1 MIDKW
6 FVNDIET
13 ALAVQ
18 GRAVVTDAKI
28 EGKFLLDFLPADVVL
43 LEVASTDLDEIKAKY
58 EAETHHA
65 DEKVVFYTH
74 RPKTDLI
81 FLLEYAETTPC
92 VVLDDMETYIRKHLF
107 EATGINTQL
116 PKAEL
121 LVAAK
126 LAKGN
131 DLNWWK
137 SVAMGLVK
145 PMDTDKLLLDLLA
158 SPMQTAQ
165 GMDKEVWKLF
175 STEVLDKIGKP
186 HTEQPAEVLAQSV
199 METIF
204 DGLASNRIS
213 DKLLTIYNRCT
224 GSHAMDE
231 AMAAYIAR
239 YTDQLKNIDPLKAH
253 PDHPFVVLDNSLFKQ
268 LSKTIEN
275 GEFLG
280 EYTRCIDARTKSK
293 YAASYKAKWL
303 EDVKTLVEFKND
315 DLYKIT
321 SLSDFAV
328 YYRDTFAKLDTAVRH
343 LYAVWLHDEKV
354 LRPFQFLYEQ
364 TEKELLDKWFF
375 LVKDYKPSQQGLLKE
390 KLSQEGRIAI
400 LICDGLRL
408 EIAETIYRQSK
419 SKVSNDYAFAM
430 LPSVTENGM
439 SALFGCDQ
447 VELLAQ
453 NRYAHL
459 KSEMPGVE
467 VIYADKLNSSITAQR
482 LVLMYGDIDQ
492 VGEKKQVAGL
502 KDINN
507 YEKEIAEKID
517 TLLSMGYSKVYVTA
531 DHGFVITGILD
542 EADKIPVPNGDILKL
557 EERFCLA
564 HEQLVPSNNVKLVER
579 QDDFLGSEYQ
589 YYAKSDKPFRTK
601 GAYGYA
607 HGGFT
612 PQECIIPV
620 YAFGKDANEEVLKV
634 VIANKKELQAV
645 GGQYFKLKLQA
656 EQAVDNFFKQERR
669 IEIHLFAGD
678 KLQSNQVVTIKQ
690 GQLLDNNE
698 FEMASSGKM
707 KVVLVDA
714 ATKQQIDFCEVKS
727 SSSRDLDDL
736 F

>member
-6 FVNDIET
+6 LVNDIEA

-18 GRAVVTDAKI
+18 GRAVLTDAKG
-28 EGKFLLDFLPADVVL
+28 EGKFLLGFLPDDVVL
-43 LEVASTDLDEIKAKY
+43 LDVASTDLAEIKAKY

-74 RPKTDLI
+74 RSKNNLT
-81 FLLEYAETTPC
+81 FLLEYAETANC

-107 EATGINTQL
+107 AATGINTQL

-126 LAKGN
+126 LGKGK

-145 PMDTDKLLLDLLA
+145 PMDTDKFLLDLLA
-158 SPMQTAQ
+158 SPAQTTQ
-165 GMDKEVWKLF
+165 DMDTDVWRLF
-175 STEVLDKIGKP
+175 SEEVFAMMGKP
-186 HTEQPAEVLAQSV
+186 YTEQPASMLAQTV
-199 METIF
+199 MDAIF
-204 DGLASNRIS
+204 DGLENNSIS
-213 DKLLTIYNRCT
+213 AELLAIYNRCA
-224 GSHAMDE
+224 GSHTMDKV
-231 AMAAYIAR
+231 MADYIAR
-239 YTDQLKNIDPLKAH
+239 YADQLKGINPLKAH
-253 PDHPFVVLDNSLFKQ
+253 PNHPFTALDNRLFMQ
-268 LSKTIEN
+268 LSKAVEN

-280 EYTRCIDARTKSK
+280 EYVQFIDARTKSK
-293 YAASYKAKWL
+293 HATSYKAEWL
-303 EDVKTLVEFKND
+303 EDVKTLVEFKNG
-315 DLYKIT
+315 DLYKIK
-321 SLSDFAV
+321 SLQDFAV

-343 LYAVWLHDEKV
+343 LYAAWLHDEKV

-364 TEKELLDKWFF
+364 AEKELLDKWFS
-375 LVKDYKPSQQGLLKE
+375 LAKDYEPSQQGLLKE

-400 LICDGLRL
+400 LVCDGLRL
-408 EIAETIYRQSK
+408 EIAETIDQHSK
-419 SKVSNDYAFAM
+419 SKVGNDFAFTM

-439 SALFGCDQ
+439 SALFGCDG
-447 VELLAQ
+447 VELSAQ
-453 NRYAHL
+453 NRYTHL
-459 KSEMPGVE
+459 KSELPGVE
-467 VIYADKLNSSITAQR
+467 VMDADKFNSSVTARQ

-492 VGEKKQVAGL
+492 VGEKKQLAGL

-507 YEKEIAEKID
+507 YEKEIAEKIE
-517 TLLSMGYSKVYVTA
+517 TLLGMGYNKVYVTA

-542 EADKIPVPNGDILKL
+542 EADKIPVPKGEMMKL
-557 EERFCLA
+557 EERFSLA
-564 HEQLVPSNNVKLVER
+564 HEVLIPGNSVPLVARHDN
-579 QDDFLGSEYQ
+579 FLGSEYQ
-589 YYAKSDKPFRTK
+589 YYAQSDKPFRTK

-612 PQECIIPV
+612 PQECLVPV
-620 YAFGKDANEEVLKV
+620 YEFGKDASEEVLDVK
-634 VIANKKELQAV
+634 ITNKKDLQAV

-656 EQAVDNFFKQERR
+656 EQAADNVFKQERR
-669 IEIHLFAGD
+669 MEIQLFDGD
-678 KLQSNQVVTIKQ
+678 KLQSKQVVTIKQ

-714 ATKQQIDFCEVKS
+714 ATKQQIDFCEVKAS
-727 SSSRDLDDL
+727 AARDLDDL